1 MAHVLAAKTFTAHVS
16 IAQALLLSW
25 ATVAVMTSE
34 ILVSEHGAGAVS
46 ALESARDASGSAPVT
61 LNAALTALKSIA
73 VALEAGLC
81 VLEGALVVL
90 ESALATLA
98 LDTCVWAA
106 VHKPATTGRAFVA
119 GEGHTAVGP
128 PVTAEV
134 DGCPCNLLGRSAD
147 ILFHVAA
154 MACLRAV
161 CAGGGA
167 AAMEPSVVLV
177 IDGEASQPPRRT
189 ATTPVSTAVCTAVS
203 TAVAGHSALVAGA
216 LITVL
221 YTVVAVA

>member
-1 MAHVLAAKTFTAHVS
+1 
-16 IAQALLLSW
+16 
-25 ATVAVMTSE
+25 MTSE

-147 ILFHVAA
+147 ILAHKG
-154 MACLRAV
+154 RAIRSILLHKRETKMGTP
-161 CAGGGA
+161 CK
-167 AAMEPSVVLV
+167 SCSL
-177 IDGEASQPPRRT
+177 QPWFSETHHLKLFAIICSRLEVET
-189 ATTPVSTAVCTAVS
+189 LDNLS
-203 TAVAGHSALVAGA
+203 
-216 LITVL
+216 
-221 YTVVAVA
+221 

>member
-1 MAHVLAAKTFTAHVS
+1 MFTLKQKEKITVYEARSVVLGCIS
-16 IAQALLLSW
+16 
-25 ATVAVMTSE
+25 
-34 ILVSEHGAGAVS
+34 
-46 ALESARDASGSAPVT
+46 
-61 LNAALTALKSIA
+61 
-73 VALEAGLC
+73 
-81 VLEGALVVL
+81 LEGQGQDHTR
-90 ESALATLA
+90 LA
-98 LDTCVWAA
+98 
-106 VHKPATTGRAFVA
+106 H
-119 GEGHTAVGP
+119 
-128 PVTAEV
+128 
-134 DGCPCNLLGRSAD
+134 
-147 ILFHVAA
+147 LFHVAA